1 MGESERGMW
10 RRGLSV
16 GLKIAV
22 TIGLVVLLLARIEL
36 GAVADRL
43 QALSVYWAAA
53 ALAVMFVQLGFAAW
67 RWALI
72 AETLRAPLDAGAIIR
87 LSAIGQFFNQ
97 TLPSA
102 IGGDAVRAWMAGR
115 HRPPMAR
122 AVSAVVVDRV
132 VALMILLLL
141 IAVTLPLFFWR
152 IADGA
157 ARLGVLLVAAAGVFG
172 SIVLWRFGDS
182 LARRLRQKRW
192 ASFIGGLLQDLRAA
206 LFLGR
211 SSVCVVALSFAVHVM
226 VVGVVYLS
234 ASGLGLAIG
243 PLDCLILVPPI
254 VLLTMLP
261 ISLAGWGVREG
272 AMVVGFGFVGVLAAD
287 AFALSVAFGLLNAAT
302 GLPGGLLW
310 LIGDRRMPRAA
321 ELVDGPRVER
331 K

>member
-115 HRPPMAR
+115 YRPPMAR

-157 ARLGVLLVAAAGVFG
+157 ARLGVLLVAVSGVFG

-182 LARRLRQKRW
+182 LARRLSQKRW

-272 AMVVGFGFVGVLAAD
+272 AMVVGFGLVGVLAAD

-321 ELVDGPRVER
+321 ELVDAPRVER